1 MQKLRSTKDPN
12 VAKGILKFSK
22 RVEALFTSSKMHS
35 NLVSAVFNFGSDE
48 ILKKGKGKK
57 IKVQPNRK
65 RKSGNGSRQAVAKGR
80 PTQMHSLEVPQKKA
94 KRSHGLAEAVK
105 SNTQSSKKSGAHV
118 MKSKTK
124 HFQKKK
130 QANLSRKYC

>member
-1 MQKLRSTKDPN
+1 
-12 VAKGILKFSK
+12 
-22 RVEALFTSSKMHS
+22 MHS
-35 NLVSAVFNFGSDE
+35 NLVTALFNFGSDE
-48 ILKKGKGKK
+48 LLKKGKGKK

-80 PTQMHSLEVPQKKA
+80 PTHLQSLEIPHKKA

-105 SNTQSSKKSGAHV
+105 ANTQSSKKSGSDV

-124 HFQKKK
+124 HVQKNRSKS
-130 QANLSRKYC
+130 QS